1 MLTDAAIKGK
11 VDYLHGLKENVIT
24 GHLIPAGRGLMNET
38 ASDDISNNFDVTE
51 TMREVSDRYIEEH
64 ERKVKEINEK
74 IRVLDEE
81 KK

>member
-1 MLTDAAIKGK
+1 
-11 VDYLHGLKENVIT
+11 
-24 GHLIPAGRGLMNET
+24 MNDS
-38 ASDDISNNFDVTE
+38 ASDDISAHFDVEE

>member
-1 MLTDAAIKGK
+1 MA
-11 VDYLHGLKENVIT
+11 ES
-24 GHLIPAGRGLMNET
+24 
-38 ASDDISNNFDVTE
+38 ASDDISNNFDVLE

-74 IRVLDEE
+74 IRVLDED

>member
-1 MLTDAAIKGK
+1 M
-11 VDYLHGLKENVIT
+11 KENVIT
-24 GHLIPAGRGLMNET
+24 GHLIPAGRGLMAEDK
-38 ASDDISNNFDVTE
+38 ADDISANFDVLE

-74 IRVLDEE
+74 IRVLDED